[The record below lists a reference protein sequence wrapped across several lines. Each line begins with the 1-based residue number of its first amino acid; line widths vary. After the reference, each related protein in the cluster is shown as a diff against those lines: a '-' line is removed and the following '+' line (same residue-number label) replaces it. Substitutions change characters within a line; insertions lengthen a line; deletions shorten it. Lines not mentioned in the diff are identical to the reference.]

1 MRVIFM
7 GTPHFAVPSLQA
19 IIANGH
25 DVVACYTQPPRPA
38 GRGQIA
44 KPGPVQMAAMDANIE
59 VFTPNSLKNRE
70 QQILF
75 ASHKADVAIVVAYGL
90 LLPLPILQ
98 SPKFGCLNLHG
109 SKLPRW
115 RGAAPIQRAIMSGDT
130 ISAVEI
136 MQMDEGLDT
145 GDIALSAP
153 IAIGPDT
160 SAGEL
165 HDEMMML
172 GADLIAKALK
182 KLERQELRFS
192 PQSNEGITYAKKIAK
207 SEARIDWK
215 QPNITLHNLVRG
227 LSPYPGAWSEFQIK
241 GKPVRVKILQ
251 AKPVERSGK
260 SGEILG
266 NGTNLKLSIACGQ
279 GALEILRVQRAG
291 GGPMSFLDF
300 IRGTG
305 DLSGQILAVE

>member
-1 MRVIFM
+1 MRIIFM

-44 KPGPVQMAAMDANIE
+44 KPGPVQMAAMDGNIE
-59 VFTPNSLKNRE
+59 VFTPNSLKNPEE
-70 QQILF
+70 QKLF

-90 LLPLPILQ
+90 LLPLTILQ
-98 SPKFGCLNLHG
+98 APEFGCLNLHG

-115 RGAAPIQRAIMSGDT
+115 RGAAPIQRAIMAGDT
-130 ISAVEI
+130 TSAVEI

-172 GADLIAKALK
+172 GADLIVKALI
-182 KLERQELRFS
+182 KLEKGQLQTVA
-192 PQSNEGITYAKKIAK
+192 QSTDGVTYAKKIAK
-207 SEARIDWK
+207 SEARIDWN
-215 QPNITLHNLVRG
+215 QLNITLHNLVRG

-251 AKPVERSGK
+251 TKPIDRSGK
-260 SGEILG
+260 AGEILRDETG
-266 NGTNLKLSIACGQ
+266 LKLSIACGQ

-291 GGPMSFLDF
+291 GGPMSASDF

-305 DLSGQILAVE
+305 DLSGQILAVA

>member
-7 GTPHFAVPSLQA
+7 GTPHFAVPALQA

-25 DVVACYTQPPRPA
+25 DVVACYTQPARPA
-38 GRGQIA
+38 GRG
-44 KPGPVQMAAMDANIE
+44 KKENPGPVQIAAMDAGIDI
-59 VFTPNSLKNRE
+59 FTPTSLKNHKE
-70 QQILF
+70 QIRF
-75 ASHKADVAIVVAYGL
+75 ASNKADVAIVVAYGL

-98 SPKFGCLNLHG
+98 APKFGCLNLHG

-115 RGAAPIQRAIMSGDT
+115 RGAAPIQRAIMAGDT
-130 ISAVEI
+130 NSAVEI
-136 MQMDEGLDT
+136 MKMDEGLDT
-145 GDIALSAP
+145 GDIAE
-153 IAIGPDT
+153 IIIGPDT

-172 GADLIAKALK
+172 GADLIVKALQ
-182 KLERQELRFS
+182 KLENGQLQFVA
-192 PQSNEGITYAKKIAK
+192 QSENGVTYAKKIAK
-207 SEARIDWK
+207 SEARINWK
-215 QPNITLHNLVRG
+215 QSNVTLHNLIRG
-227 LSPYPGAWSEFQIK
+227 LSPFPGAWSEFQIK

-251 AKPVERSGK
+251 AKAIDLSGRP
-260 SGEILG
+260 GEILREEIK
-266 NGTNLKLSIACGQ
+266 LKLSIACGQ

-291 GGPMSFLDF
+291 GGPMNASDF

>member
-7 GTPHFAVPSLQA
+7 GTPHFAVPALQA

-25 DVVACYTQPPRPA
+25 DVVACYTQPARPA
-38 GRGQIA
+38 GRGQNE
-44 KPGPVQMAAMDANIE
+44 KPGPVQLAAMDEKIE
-59 VFTPNSLKNRE
+59 VFTPTSLKNPVE
-70 QQILF
+70 QIRF

-98 SPKFGCLNLHG
+98 APKFGCLNLHG

-115 RGAAPIQRAIMSGDT
+115 RGAAPIQRAIMAGDK
-130 ISAVEI
+130 ISAVQI

-145 GDIALSAP
+145 GNIALSAP
-153 IAIGPDT
+153 IDIGPDT

-172 GADLIAKALK
+172 GADLIIKALK
-182 KLERQELRFS
+182 KLESGQLQLVA
-192 PQSNEGITYAKKIAK
+192 QSADGVTYAKKIAK
-207 SEARIDWK
+207 SEASINWK
-215 QPNITLHNLVRG
+215 QSNIKLHNLVRG
-227 LSPYPGAWSEFQIK
+227 LSPFPGAWSKFQIK

-251 AKPVERSGK
+251 AKPIDLFGK
-260 SGEILG
+260 PGEILREE
-266 NGTNLKLSIACGQ
+266 TKLKLSIACGQ
-279 GALEILRVQRAG
+279 GALEVLRVQRAG
-291 GGPMSFLDF
+291 GAPMSASDF

>member
-38 GRGQIA
+38 GRGQKE

-59 VFTPNSLKNRE
+59 VFTPNSLKNPEE
-70 QQILF
+70 QMLF

-98 SPKFGCLNLHG
+98 APKFGCLNLHG

-115 RGAAPIQRAIMSGDT
+115 RGAAPIQRAIMAGDT

-153 IAIGPDT
+153 ITIDPDT
-160 SAGEL
+160 SAGDL

-172 GADLIAKALK
+172 GADLIVKALT
-182 KLERQELRFS
+182 KLKNGQLQTVA
-192 PQSNEGITYAKKIAK
+192 QSADGVTYAKKIAK

-215 QPNITLHNLVRG
+215 QSNISLHNHVRG

-251 AKPVERSGK
+251 TKPIEHCGK
-260 SGEILG
+260 AGEILG
-266 NGTNLKLSIACGQ
+266 DETGLKLSIACGQ

-291 GGPMSFLDF
+291 GGPMSAADF